1 MLTRTTPKGGETVT
15 VFEAIMI
22 SLTFGL
28 LIVALIGLV
37 IDIVRNMKK

>member
-1 MLTRTTPKGGETVT
+1 VFARNTLKGGETVT

-22 SLTFGL
+22 ALTFGA

-37 IDIVRNMKK
+37 VEIVRNMKK